1 MPENISSI
9 AATFLTDTHDLYI
22 CAETADKF
30 FEYFHLDLD
39 DDNPMIEG
47 PILRY
52 SFKKVG
58 GDYPSEIK
66 GFHVRGS
73 SKKEKIN
80 LNEILIF
87 YMLHGTDLWS
97 WSDNGQ

>member
-1 MPENISSI
+1 MSSI
-9 AATFLTDTHDLYI
+9 AETFLTDTHDLYI
-22 CAETADKF
+22 AAETQDEH
-30 FEYFHLDLD
+30 FEFFHLDLD
-39 DDNPMIEG
+39 DDNPMING

-52 SFKKVG
+52 PYNKVG
-58 GDYPSEIK
+58 GEYTSVLK

-97 WSDNGQ
+97 WSDNKS

>member
-1 MPENISSI
+1 MTSI

-22 CAETADKF
+22 AAETEDDF
-30 FEYFHLDLD
+30 FEFFHLDLD
-39 DDNPMIEG
+39 DDNPMLNG

-52 SFKKVG
+52 SYSKVG
-58 GDYPSEIK
+58 GEYSSVLK

-87 YMLHGTDLWS
+87 YMLHGTNLWS
-97 WSDNGQ
+97 WSDNAS

>member
-1 MPENISSI
+1 MPDNVSLIVE
-9 AATFLTDTHDLYI
+9 TFLTDTHDLYI
-22 CAETADKF
+22 AAETKDDHFEF
-30 FEYFHLDLD
+30 FHIDLD
-39 DDNPMIEG
+39 HDNPMING

-52 SFKKVG
+52 SYDLVG
-58 GDYPSEIK
+58 ENYESCLK

-97 WSDNGQ
+97 WSDNGS